1 MTSDLLAN
9 AMAARMNDDI
19 QTAVS
24 ICRDILS
31 SNPNDYHAKS
41 FLGVCLIE
49 LGRISEARPL
59 IENALSEAPNHWR
72 LLLNLSELNE
82 AEGDLEKA
90 RESAESAAL
99 ASPERYEVWG
109 RLGDLSGRLGDFDNA
124 RRALEK
130 ALSINNAHPGL
141 QLRYA
146 AACYEIGDYDNA
158 ENALQH
164 FEKAASGHPE
174 ALRLRTFL
182 ARKKNDWPALI
193 QAASAWLEAAP
204 YDATPRVALAF
215 GYAQE
220 GRFVRAVDIYRPLTE
235 KTDTTA
241 EHLSVLG
248 NYLLSARKVNEAE
261 SCLRR
266 ALTNNPAQSDAASA
280 LGRLMSFRG
289 EREKALYYSR
299 QAIDG
304 DPGNVDAYA
313 QLATDDPLTLT
324 KEERARLQRLGEDES
339 LLIEQRARCWFALGD
354 IYHHEKKSDAA
365 FHAWDRACELK
376 RALGATDP
384 AAQYDHKAHTEKIS
398 TLIELFD
405 GTAQRRTFEKSVTPV
420 FIVGM
425 PRSGTTLLES
435 ALSAHE
441 SVSAAGELPALP
453 HLLNEFLT
461 WARHENWRGGE
472 LPDSV
477 IETTRKRYI
486 AQYADYNVE
495 QAPFIIDKQ
504 PINFLCVGLIR
515 RIFPHAKIIYIRRN
529 PVETGFSIFRRNF
542 TRLWPFAN
550 SMEDIAHYYAEH
562 ARLCSHWLKSFEGE
576 MAFVQYETL
585 VEDFENQLRD
595 LLSYCSLEWDSQ
607 CLEYYKQDRTVITFS
622 TTQVRKPPSSEHLHA
637 TASYERHLAPMRS
650 ALTGAGVNLETG
662 ALNATPQT

>member
-1 MTSDLLAN
+1 MTNDLLAN

-19 QTAVS
+19 QTAIA
-24 ICRDILS
+24 ICREILS
-31 SNPNDYHAKS
+31 SNPNDYQARS

-59 IENALSEAPNHWR
+59 IANALSSAPNNWR

-82 AEGDLEKA
+82 AEGDLKKA

-99 ASPERYEVWG
+99 ASPGRYEVWG
-109 RLGDLSGRLGDFDNA
+109 RLGDLSGRLGDFNNA

-130 ALSINNAHPGL
+130 ALSINSAHPGL

-146 AACYEIGDYDNA
+146 AACYEVGDYDNA
-158 ENALQH
+158 QSALQR
-164 FEKAASGHPE
+164 FEQAASGHPE

-193 QAASAWLEAAP
+193 QYAQGWLNTAP
-204 YDATPRVALAF
+204 YDETPRVALAF

-220 GRFVRAVDIYRPLTE
+220 GRFARAVDVYRPLAEQADAST
-235 KTDTTA
+235 
-241 EHLSVLG
+241 EHLSVFG
-248 NYLLSARKVNEAE
+248 NYLLSARKMNEAA
-261 SCLRR
+261 SYLHR
-266 ALTNNPAQSDAASA
+266 ALANNPAQSDAASA
-280 LGRLMSFRG
+280 LARLMSFKG
-289 EREKALYYSR
+289 EREKALHYSR
-299 QAIDG
+299 QAIES

-313 QLATDDPLTLT
+313 QLAADGPSTLT
-324 KEERARLQRLGEDES
+324 KEDKTRLERLGEDEA

-354 IYHHEKKSDAA
+354 MHHHKKNYDAA
-365 FHAWDRACELK
+365 FRAWERACALK
-376 RALGATDP
+376 RDLGAADP
-384 AAQYDHKAHTEKIS
+384 AAHYDREAHAEKVS
-398 TLIELFD
+398 RLIEYFNR
-405 GTAQRRTFEKSVTPV
+405 GPQRRISENSVTPI

-453 HLLNEFLT
+453 HLLNEFLA
-461 WARHENWRGGE
+461 WAQKEKWRGGE
-472 LPDSV
+472 IPDDV
-477 IETTRKRYI
+477 AEAVRKRYI

-495 QAPFIIDKQ
+495 EAPFIIDKQ

-515 RIFPHAKIIYIRRN
+515 HIFPQAKVIYIRRN

-576 MAFVQYETL
+576 TAFVQYETL
-585 VEDFENQLRD
+585 VEDFENQLKS
-595 LLSYCSLEWDSQ
+595 LLTYCSLEWDPR
-607 CLEYYKQDRTVITFS
+607 CLEYYKQDRTIITFS
-622 TTQVRKPPSSEHLHA
+622 TTQVRKPPSPEHLRA
-637 TASYERHLAPMRS
+637 AAPYERQLAPLRS
-650 ALTGAGVNLETG
+650 ALTDAGVNLATG
-662 ALNATPQT
+662 ALNAAS